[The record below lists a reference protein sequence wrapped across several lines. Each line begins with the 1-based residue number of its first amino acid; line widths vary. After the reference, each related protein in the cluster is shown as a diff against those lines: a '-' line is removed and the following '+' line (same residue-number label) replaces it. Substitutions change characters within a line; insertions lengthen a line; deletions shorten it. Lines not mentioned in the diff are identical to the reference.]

1 MEFFKPWVG
10 TSGVN
15 ICYPH
20 ISLLVALH
28 GFHVVMSDGV
38 SNMSVHF
45 VCFLTVNQ
53 NILTAC
59 CTWSCFIF

>member
-15 ICYPH
+15 IFYYPYV
-20 ISLLVALH
+20 SLLMAVH
-28 GFHVVMSDGV
+28 GFHVVMSDRV

-45 VCFLTVNQ
+45 VCFFNLR
-53 NILTAC
+53 IC
-59 CTWSCFIF
+59 